1 MEQRAVTIILI
12 ILFLIIVLALFFD
25 FILSSGMQTT
35 NGNINDLQDTVD
47 NLNYNDT
54 TNTFIMQNLNVVSNL
69 AVGTKGG
76 NTATSIMN
84 NTLKTTYYE
93 LPDTE
98 YDQCTLLGNN
108 YIGSTYGGVKT
119 GTSIAVAAGTTSI
132 YTATIPSGTY
142 MMIAVLYQV
151 NIAITDTPFILS
163 LLSNSKTYVN
173 STMPDS
179 NGNINIQVVGY
190 FSFNQANSISLN
202 INIPLTTNGNGN
214 IQIIRLA

>member
-12 ILFLIIVLALFFD
+12 ILFLIIALALLFD
-25 FILSSGMQTT
+25 FILSSNIQTT
-35 NGNINDLQDTVD
+35 NDNVNDLQETVD
-47 NLNYNDT
+47 SLNYNDS

-69 AVGTKGG
+69 AVGTKD
-76 NTATSIMN
+76 TSIIN
-84 NTLKTTYYE
+84 NTIRTTYYE
-93 LPDTE
+93 LPNTE
-98 YDQCTLLGNN
+98 YDQSTLLGSN

-119 GTSIAVAAGTTSI
+119 GTSIVVQANTTSI

-142 MMIAVLYQV
+142 LIIAVLYQINV
-151 NIAITDTPFILS
+151 GVTDTPFILS

-190 FSFNQANSISLN
+190 FSFNQPNNISLN

-214 IQIIRLA
+214 IQIVRIA